1 MDKEVK
7 NRILLGKNGTKYV
20 VADKYVDGTYSVDAI
35 PGSEMVKFISENKLY
50 KDIAYITDRT
60 LKGYRLNSLSKLFG
74 SELDTSSKYAIYSLD
89 SSGLMRV
96 INLDTFEILECSKW
110 NFQFLSKEK
119 GFKKPYINIYLKS
132 DKSDKSDGS
141 VKSVGESLECYA
153 VTNLMIDKT
162 GSLDSNYYLGDVDYN
177 LGTNLTAF
185 KKVNYSNIRRNKNQL
200 SLGADI
206 AYSPYSLNGMEIF
219 DVIERLDSEND
230 DISTINAYKTRVEKD
245 NKPVENDN
253 EPVERDIK
261 SVDDN
266 ESLAGLT
273 VERDDK
279 PVENDNK
286 HIEDDNKPV
295 EDDNKPVEDD
305 TNSSIESESIESE
318 LNSSDDN
325 EEPEDKTEE
334 TEDKPEDTADK
345 PEETADKPEETADKT
360 EETED
365 KSVETIDK
373 TEEPEDKPEETAD
386 KTEETANEMDR
397 FYDSNGNCIDIEGL
411 MAYLDS
417 KQIEKQLEETN
428 KIDSKSSLADVLNKD
443 TDLYQI
449 YDINISKLDAY
460 KDMLGILSI
469 YDTITLDK
477 ELSHK
482 CLVIDDIVSGSTVKY
497 IESGIDKDGVV
508 QVNAENVPLNVIY
521 ICYVSNNGHKKYYL
535 MHENQDVSTVKIQ
548 CISDT
553 MKDYDYFNTN
563 EFRQKYNNNKLNIQ
577 YIKL

>member
-20 VADKYVDGTYSVDAI
+20 VADKYVDDTYSVDTI

-50 KDIAYITDRT
+50 KDIAYITDRK
-60 LKGYRLNSLSKLFG
+60 LKGYRIYSLSITFG

-89 SSGLMRV
+89 SNGLMRV
-96 INLDTFEILECSKW
+96 INLDTFEIIECSKW

-119 GFKKPYINIYLKS
+119 GYKKPYINIYLKS
-132 DKSDKSDGS
+132 ATGT
-141 VKSVGESLECYA
+141 LECYA
-153 VTNLMIDKT
+153 VTNLMVDKT
-162 GSLDSNYYLGDVDYN
+162 GSLNSEYYLGDVDYN
-177 LGTNLTAF
+177 LGTNLAAF
-185 KKVNYSNIRRNKNQL
+185 KRVNYSNIRRNKNHL

-206 AYSPYSLNGMEIF
+206 IYSPYNLSGMEIF
-219 DVIERLDSEND
+219 DVIDRLNSEND
-230 DISTINAYKTRVEKD
+230 DISTINAYKARAEKD

-253 EPVERDIK
+253 EPVETDTK
-261 SVDDN
+261 SVEDN

-273 VERDDK
+273 VET
-279 PVENDNK
+279 
-286 HIEDDNKPV
+286 DNKPV
-295 EDDNKPVEDD
+295 DDEDKPVEDD

-318 LNSSDDN
+318 LNRSDDN
-325 EEPEDKTEE
+325 EEP
-334 TEDKPEDTADK
+334 
-345 PEETADKPEETADKT
+345 
-360 EETED
+360 ED

-373 TEEPEDKPEETAD
+373 TEEPEDKPEEPEDRSVETIDESSETAD
-386 KTEETANEMDR
+386 KTEDTANEMDR

-443 TDLYQI
+443 TDLYQT
-449 YDINISKLDAY
+449 YNINISKLDAY

>member
-20 VADKYVDGTYSVDAI
+20 VADKYVDGTYSVNAI

-162 GSLDSNYYLGDVDYN
+162 GSLDSDYYLGDVDYN

-245 NKPVENDN
+245 NKPVENNN
-253 EPVERDIK
+253 EPVESIIETDTK
-261 SVDDN
+261 SVEDN
-266 ESLAGLT
+266 ENLVGLT
-273 VERDDK
+273 AET
-279 PVENDNK
+279 DNK
-286 HIEDDNKPV
+286 SVEDDNKPV

-325 EEPEDKTEE
+325 EEPEDRSV
-334 TEDKPEDTADK
+334 
-345 PEETADKPEETADKT
+345 ETADKPEES
-360 EETED
+360 ED
-365 KSVETIDK
+365 KPEESEDK

-428 KIDSKSSLADVLNKD
+428 KIDSKSSLADILNKD
-443 TDLYQI
+443 TDLYQT
-449 YDINISKLDAY
+449 YEINISKLDAY

-553 MKDYDYFNTN
+553 MKDYDYFNIN
-563 EFRQKYNNNKLNIQ
+563 EFRQRYINNKLNIQ

>member
-20 VADKYVDGTYSVDAI
+20 VADKYVDGTYSVNAI
-35 PGSEMVKFISENKLY
+35 PGSEMVKFISENKIY

-89 SSGLMRV
+89 SNGLMRV

-119 GFKKPYINIYLKS
+119 GFKKPYVNIYLKP
-132 DKSDKSDGS
+132 DKSDKSVGS
-141 VKSVGESLECYA
+141 VKSVGGALECYA
-153 VTNLMIDKT
+153 VTNLIIDKT

-177 LGTNLTAF
+177 LGTNLIAF
-185 KKVNYSNIRRNKNQL
+185 KKINYSNIRRNKSQL

-206 AYSPYSLNGMEIF
+206 AYSPYNLNGMEIF

-230 DISTINAYKTRVEKD
+230 DISTINAYKARVEKD

-253 EPVERDIK
+253 KPVETDTK
-261 SVDDN
+261 SVEDS
-266 ESLAGLT
+266 ESLVGLT
-273 VERDDK
+273 VECDDK
-279 PVENDNK
+279 PVKN
-286 HIEDDNKPV
+286 DNKPV
-295 EDDNKPVEDD
+295 END

-318 LNSSDDN
+318 LNRSDDN
-325 EEPEDKTEE
+325 EEPEDK
-334 TEDKPEDTADK
+334 PEDT
-345 PEETADKPEETADKT
+345 E
-360 EETED
+360 
-365 KSVETIDK
+365 DK
-373 TEEPEDKPEETAD
+373 TEEPEDKSEETAD
-386 KTEETANEMDR
+386 KTEDTVNEMDR

-428 KIDSKSSLADVLNKD
+428 KIDSKSSLADILNKD

-449 YDINISKLDAY
+449 YEINISKLDAY

>member
-50 KDIAYITDRT
+50 KDIAYITARK
-60 LKGYRLNSLSKLFG
+60 LKGYRIYSLSVTFG

-89 SSGLMRV
+89 SNGLMRV

-132 DKSDKSDGS
+132 TTGT
-141 VKSVGESLECYA
+141 LECYA
-153 VTNLMIDKT
+153 VTNLVLDKA
-162 GSLDSNYYLGDVDYN
+162 GNLDRDYYLGDVDYN
-177 LGTNLTAF
+177 LGTNLAAF
-185 KKVNYSNIRRNKNQL
+185 KKVNYGSMRRNKAQVA
-200 SLGADI
+200 LGADI
-206 AYSPYSLNGMEIF
+206 AYSPHNLNNTGIL
-219 DVIERLDSEND
+219 DAIDRLDSENEDKPD
-230 DISTINAYKTRVEKD
+230 DSIVETD
-245 NKPVENDN
+245 NKPVKNDN
-253 EPVERDIK
+253 EPVEDIIETNNK
-261 SVDDN
+261 PVEDEVKPVDG
-266 ESLAGLT
+266 E
-273 VERDDK
+273 DK
-279 PVENDNK
+279 PVEN
-286 HIEDDNKPV
+286 
-295 EDDNKPVEDD
+295 DNKPVEDD

-318 LNSSDDN
+318 LNRSDDN
-325 EEPEDKTEE
+325 EEPEDKSEE
-334 TEDKPEDTADK
+334 PE
-345 PEETADKPEETADKT
+345 
-360 EETED
+360 
-365 KSVETIDK
+365 DK
-373 TEEPEDKPEETAD
+373 TEEPEDKSVETVDESSEPED
-386 KTEETANEMDR
+386 KTEDTANEMDR

-428 KIDSKSSLADVLNKD
+428 KIDSKSSLADVLDKD
-443 TDLYQI
+443 TDLYQT

>member
-20 VADKYVDGTYSVDAI
+20 VADKYVDGTYSVDTI

-50 KDIAYITDRT
+50 KDIAYITARK
-60 LKGYRLNSLSKLFG
+60 LKGYRIYSLSVTFG

-89 SSGLMRV
+89 SNGLMKV
-96 INLDTFEILECSKW
+96 INLDTFEILECNKW
-110 NFQFLSKEK
+110 NFQFLSREK

-132 DKSDKSDGS
+132 TTGT
-141 VKSVGESLECYA
+141 LECYA
-153 VTNLMIDKT
+153 VTNLVLDKA
-162 GSLDSNYYLGDVDYN
+162 GNLDRDYYLGDVDYN
-177 LGTNLTAF
+177 LGTNLAAF
-185 KKVNYSNIRRNKNQL
+185 KKVNYGSMRRNKAQVA
-200 SLGADI
+200 LGADI
-206 AYSPYSLNGMEIF
+206 AYSPHNLNNTGIL
-219 DVIERLDSEND
+219 DAIDRLDSENEDKPD
-230 DISTINAYKTRVEKD
+230 DSIVETD

-253 EPVERDIK
+253 EPVESIIETDTK
-261 SVDDN
+261 SVEDN

-273 VERDDK
+273 
-279 PVENDNK
+279 
-286 HIEDDNKPV
+286 IETDNKPV
-295 EDDNKPVEDD
+295 NDEDKPVEDD
-305 TNSSIESESIESE
+305 TNSSIESENIESE

-325 EEPEDKTEE
+325 KE
-334 TEDKPEDTADK
+334 TEDR
-345 PEETADKPEETADKT
+345 
-360 EETED
+360 
-365 KSVETIDK
+365 SVETIDK
-373 TEEPEDKPEETAD
+373 TEEPEDKPVETAD
-386 KTEETANEMDR
+386 KPEDTADRSEDTANEMDR
-397 FYDSNGNCIDIEGL
+397 FYDNNGNCIDIEGL

-443 TDLYQI
+443 TDLYKT

>member
-1 MDKEVK
+1 MINKEVCIMDKEVK

-20 VADKYVDGTYSVDAI
+20 VADKYVDGTYSVNAI

-141 VKSVGESLECYA
+141 VGGALECYA

-162 GSLDSNYYLGDVDYN
+162 GSLDSDYYLGDVDYN

-253 EPVERDIK
+253 EPVESIIETDKK

-266 ESLAGLT
+266 ESLVGLT
-273 VERDDK
+273 AET
-279 PVENDNK
+279 
-286 HIEDDNKPV
+286 
-295 EDDNKPVEDD
+295 DNKPVEDD

-325 EEPEDKTEE
+325 EEPE
-334 TEDKPEDTADK
+334 
-345 PEETADKPEETADKT
+345 DKPEETADKT

>member
-1 MDKEVK
+1 MINKEVCIMDKEVK

-50 KDIAYITDRT
+50 KDIAYITDRS

-141 VKSVGESLECYA
+141 VGGALECYA

-245 NKPVENDN
+245 NKPVENNN
-253 EPVERDIK
+253 EPVESIIETDTK
-261 SVDDN
+261 SVEDN
-266 ESLAGLT
+266 ENLVGLT
-273 VERDDK
+273 AET
-279 PVENDNK
+279 
-286 HIEDDNKPV
+286 DNKPV

-325 EEPEDKTEE
+325 EEPEDRSV
-334 TEDKPEDTADK
+334 
-345 PEETADKPEETADKT
+345 ETADKPEES
-360 EETED
+360 ED
-365 KSVETIDK
+365 KPEESEDK

-428 KIDSKSSLADVLNKD
+428 KIDSKSSLADILNKD
-443 TDLYQI
+443 TDLYQT
-449 YDINISKLDAY
+449 YEINISKLDAY

-553 MKDYDYFNTN
+553 MKDYDYFNIN
-563 EFRQKYNNNKLNIQ
+563 EFRQRYINNKLNIQ

>member
-89 SSGLMRV
+89 SNGLMRV

-141 VKSVGESLECYA
+141 VGGALECYA

-162 GSLDSNYYLGDVDYN
+162 GSLDSDYYLGDVDYN

-253 EPVERDIK
+253 EPVESIIETDKK

-266 ESLAGLT
+266 ESLVGLT
-273 VERDDK
+273 AETDNK
-279 PVENDNK
+279 PV
-286 HIEDDNKPV
+286 EDDNKPV
-295 EDDNKPVEDD
+295 EDDNKPVEDDNKLVEDD

-345 PEETADKPEETADKT
+345 PEESEDKP
-360 EETED
+360 
-365 KSVETIDK
+365 
-373 TEEPEDKPEETAD
+373 EEPEDKSEDTAN
-386 KTEETANEMDR
+386 KTEDTANKTEDTANEMDR

-428 KIDSKSSLADVLNKD
+428 KIDSKSSLADILNKD
-443 TDLYQI
+443 TDLYQT
-449 YDINISKLDAY
+449 YEINISKLDAY

-553 MKDYDYFNTN
+553 MKDYDYFNIN
-563 EFRQKYNNNKLNIQ
+563 EFRQRYINNKLNIQ

>member
-1 MDKEVK
+1 MINKEVCIMDKEVK

-20 VADKYVDGTYSVDAI
+20 VADKYVDDTYSVDAI

-50 KDIAYITDRT
+50 KDIAYITDRS
-60 LKGYRLNSLSKLFG
+60 LKGYKLNSLSKLFG

-132 DKSDKSDGS
+132 DKSDGS
-141 VKSVGESLECYA
+141 VKSVGKSLECYA

-162 GSLDSNYYLGDVDYN
+162 GSLDSDYYLGDVDYN
-177 LGTNLTAF
+177 LGTNLTVF

-206 AYSPYSLNGMEIF
+206 AYSPYNLNGMEIF

-253 EPVERDIK
+253 EPVESIIETDTK
-261 SVDDN
+261 SVEDN

-273 VERDDK
+273 VECDDK
-279 PVENDNK
+279 PFESDNE
-286 HIEDDNKPV
+286 H
-295 EDDNKPVEDD
+295 VEDD

-325 EEPEDKTEE
+325 EEPEDRSV
-334 TEDKPEDTADK
+334 
-345 PEETADKPEETADKT
+345 ETADKPEES
-360 EETED
+360 ED
-365 KSVETIDK
+365 KPEESEDK
-373 TEEPEDKPEETAD
+373 PEEPEDKSEDTAN
-386 KTEETANEMDR
+386 KTEDTANEMDR

-443 TDLYQI
+443 TDLYQT

>member
-1 MDKEVK
+1 MIDKEVCIMDKEVK

-20 VADKYVDGTYSVDAI
+20 VADKYVDGTYSVNAI

-50 KDIAYITDRT
+50 KDIAYITARK
-60 LKGYRLNSLSKLFG
+60 LKGYRIYSLSVTFG

-89 SSGLMRV
+89 SNGLMKV
-96 INLDTFEILECSKW
+96 INLDTFEILECNKW
-110 NFQFLSKEK
+110 NFQFLSREK

-132 DKSDKSDGS
+132 TTGT
-141 VKSVGESLECYA
+141 LECYA
-153 VTNLMIDKT
+153 VTNLVLDKA
-162 GSLDSNYYLGDVDYN
+162 GNLDRDYYLGDVDYN
-177 LGTNLTAF
+177 LGTNLAAF
-185 KKVNYSNIRRNKNQL
+185 KKVNYGSMRRNKAQVA
-200 SLGADI
+200 LGADI
-206 AYSPYSLNGMEIF
+206 AYSPHNLNNTGIL
-219 DVIERLDSEND
+219 DAIDRLDSEND
-230 DISTINAYKTRVEKD
+230 DISTINAYKARAEKD

-253 EPVERDIK
+253 KLVESIIETDTK
-261 SVDDN
+261 SVEDS
-266 ESLAGLT
+266 ESLVGLT
-273 VERDDK
+273 VECDDKPVDDEDK
-279 PVENDNK
+279 PVEN
-286 HIEDDNKPV
+286 
-295 EDDNKPVEDD
+295 DNKPVEDD
-305 TNSSIESESIESE
+305 TNSSIESESIEFE
-318 LNSSDDN
+318 LNKPVDD
-325 EEPEDKTEE
+325 EESEDRS
-334 TEDKPEDTADK
+334 EDTA
-345 PEETADKPEETADKT
+345 
-360 EETED
+360 
-365 KSVETIDK
+365 DK
-373 TEEPEDKPEETAD
+373 TEEPEDKPEDTEDRSVETVD
-386 KTEETANEMDR
+386 KPEEPEDKPENAVNEMDR

-443 TDLYQI
+443 TDLYKT

>member
-89 SSGLMRV
+89 SDGLMRV

-132 DKSDKSDGS
+132 DKS
-141 VKSVGESLECYA
+141 VGRALECYA
-153 VTNLMIDKT
+153 VTNLVLDKA
-162 GSLDSNYYLGDVDYN
+162 GNLDRDYYLGDVDYN
-177 LGTNLTAF
+177 LGTNLAAF
-185 KKVNYSNIRRNKNQL
+185 KKVNYGSMRRNKAQVA
-200 SLGADI
+200 LGADI
-206 AYSPYSLNGMEIF
+206 AYSPHNLNNTGIL
-219 DVIERLDSEND
+219 DAIDRLDSEND
-230 DISTINAYKTRVEKD
+230 DKPDDSIVETD
-245 NKPVENDN
+245 NKPVKNDN
-253 EPVERDIK
+253 EPVEDIIETNNK
-261 SVDDN
+261 PVENS
-266 ESLAGLT
+266 ESLTALT
-273 VERDDK
+273 VEDEVKPVEDEVKLVESGTDNDVRDEVSESELNNSDDTESKTDNKPGETVVEPDKPEDK
-279 PVENDNK
+279 PVETVDESENAV
-286 HIEDDNKPV
+286 NKPDKS
-295 EDDNKPVEDD
+295 EDK
-305 TNSSIESESIESE
+305 T
-318 LNSSDDN
+318 
-325 EEPEDKTEE
+325 EEPEDK
-334 TEDKPEDTADK
+334 P
-345 PEETADKPEETADKT
+345 
-360 EETED
+360 
-365 KSVETIDK
+365 
-373 TEEPEDKPEETAD
+373 EEPEDKPEETAD
-386 KTEETANEMDR
+386 KPEDTANEMDR

-428 KIDSKSSLADVLNKD
+428 KIDSKSSLADILNKD
-443 TDLYQI
+443 TDLYQT
-449 YDINISKLDAY
+449 YEINISKLDAY

>member
-1 MDKEVK
+1 MIDKEVCIMDKEVK

-20 VADKYVDGTYSVDAI
+20 VADKYVDGTYSVNAI

-50 KDIAYITDRT
+50 KDIAYITDRA

-89 SSGLMRV
+89 SNGLMRV

-141 VKSVGESLECYA
+141 VKSVGEALECYA

-162 GSLDSNYYLGDVDYN
+162 GGLDREYYLGDVDYN

-185 KKVNYSNIRRNKNQL
+185 KKINYSNIKRNKNQL

-206 AYSPYSLNGMEIF
+206 AYSPYNLNGMEIF

-230 DISTINAYKTRVEKD
+230 DISTINAYKARAEKD
-245 NKPVENDN
+245 NKLVENDN
-253 EPVERDIK
+253 EPVESIIETDTK
-261 SVDDN
+261 SVEDN
-266 ESLAGLT
+266 ESLIGLT
-273 VERDDK
+273 AET
-279 PVENDNK
+279 
-286 HIEDDNKPV
+286 DNKPV
-295 EDDNKPVEDD
+295 ENDNKPVEDD

-318 LNSSDDN
+318 LNRSDDN
-325 EEPEDKTEE
+325 EEPEDKSEE
-334 TEDKPEDTADK
+334 TEDKPG
-345 PEETADKPEETADKT
+345 ETADKSDK
-360 EETED
+360 
-365 KSVETIDK
+365 
-373 TEEPEDKPEETAD
+373 PEDKPEETIDESSETAD
-386 KTEETANEMDR
+386 KPEDTANEMDR
-397 FYDSNGNCIDIEGL
+397 FYDINGNCIDIEGL

-443 TDLYQI
+443 TDLYQT

-553 MKDYDYFNTN
+553 MKDYDYFNIN
-563 EFRQKYNNNKLNIQ
+563 EFRQRYNNNKLNIQ

>member
-1 MDKEVK
+1 MINKEVCIMDKEVK

-50 KDIAYITDRT
+50 KDIAYITDRS

-89 SSGLMRV
+89 SNGLMRV

-141 VKSVGESLECYA
+141 VGGALECYA

-162 GSLDSNYYLGDVDYN
+162 GSLDSDYYLGDVDYN

-295 EDDNKPVEDD
+295 EDD

-345 PEETADKPEETADKT
+345 PEESEDKP
-360 EETED
+360 
-365 KSVETIDK
+365 
-373 TEEPEDKPEETAD
+373 EEPEDKSEDTAN
-386 KTEETANEMDR
+386 KTEDTANEMDR

-428 KIDSKSSLADVLNKD
+428 KIDSKSSLADILNKD
-443 TDLYQI
+443 TDLYQT

-553 MKDYDYFNTN
+553 MKDYDYFNIN
-563 EFRQKYNNNKLNIQ
+563 EFRQRYINNKLNIQ

>member
-1 MDKEVK
+1 MINKEVCIMDKEVK

-141 VKSVGESLECYA
+141 VGGALECYA

-253 EPVERDIK
+253 EPVESIIETDKK

-266 ESLAGLT
+266 ESLVGLT
-273 VERDDK
+273 AETDNK
-279 PVENDNK
+279 PV
-286 HIEDDNKPV
+286 EDDNKPV
-295 EDDNKPVEDD
+295 EDDNKPVEDDNKLVEDD

-345 PEETADKPEETADKT
+345 PEESEDKP
-360 EETED
+360 
-365 KSVETIDK
+365 
-373 TEEPEDKPEETAD
+373 EEPEDKSEDTAN
-386 KTEETANEMDR
+386 KTEDTANEMDR

-428 KIDSKSSLADVLNKD
+428 KIDSKSSLADILNKD
-443 TDLYQI
+443 TDLYQT
-449 YDINISKLDAY
+449 YEINISKLDAY

-553 MKDYDYFNTN
+553 MKDYDYFNIN
-563 EFRQKYNNNKLNIQ
+563 EFRQRYINNKLNIQ

>member
-50 KDIAYITDRT
+50 KDIAYITDRS
-60 LKGYRLNSLSKLFG
+60 LKGYKLNSLSKLFG

-132 DKSDKSDGS
+132 DKPDKSDGS
-141 VKSVGESLECYA
+141 VGGALECYA

-162 GSLDSNYYLGDVDYN
+162 GSLDSDYYLGDVDYN

-253 EPVERDIK
+253 EPVESIIETDKK

-266 ESLAGLT
+266 ESLVGLT
-273 VERDDK
+273 AET
-279 PVENDNK
+279 
-286 HIEDDNKPV
+286 
-295 EDDNKPVEDD
+295 DNKPVEDD

-325 EEPEDKTEE
+325 EEPE
-334 TEDKPEDTADK
+334 
-345 PEETADKPEETADKT
+345 DKPEETADKT

-553 MKDYDYFNTN
+553 MKDYDYFNIN
-563 EFRQKYNNNKLNIQ
+563 EFRQRYINNKLNIQ

>member
-1 MDKEVK
+1 MIDKEVCIMDKEVK

-60 LKGYRLNSLSKLFG
+60 LKGYKLNSLSKLFG

-89 SSGLMRV
+89 SNGLMRV
-96 INLDTFEILECSKW
+96 INLDTFKILECSKW

-119 GFKKPYINIYLKS
+119 GSKKPYINIYLKS
-132 DKSDKSDGS
+132 TTGT
-141 VKSVGESLECYA
+141 LECYA
-153 VTNLMIDKT
+153 VTNLMIDKN
-162 GSLDSNYYLGDVDYN
+162 GSLNSEYYLGDVDYN
-177 LGTNLTAF
+177 LGVNLTAF
-185 KKVNYSNIRRNKNQL
+185 KRVNYSNIKRNKNHL

-206 AYSPYSLNGMEIF
+206 TYSPYNLNGMEIF
-219 DVIERLDSEND
+219 DVIDRLDSEND

-245 NKPVENDN
+245 NKSVENDN
-253 EPVERDIK
+253 EPVESIIETDVK
-261 SVDDN
+261 SVEDN
-266 ESLAGLT
+266 ESLVGLT
-273 VERDDK
+273 AET
-279 PVENDNK
+279 
-286 HIEDDNKPV
+286 DNKPV

-318 LNSSDDN
+318 LNSPDDN
-325 EEPEDKTEE
+325 EEPEDRSIETIDKLEE
-334 TEDKPEDTADK
+334 PEDRSIETIDESSETADKLEEPADKPED
-345 PEETADKPEETADKT
+345 
-360 EETED
+360 
-365 KSVETIDK
+365 
-373 TEEPEDKPEETAD
+373 
-386 KTEETANEMDR
+386 TANEMDR

-443 TDLYQI
+443 TDLYQT

>member
-60 LKGYRLNSLSKLFG
+60 LKGYKLNSLSKLFG

-89 SSGLMRV
+89 SNGLMRV

-132 DKSDKSDGS
+132 DKSDESAKLVGLVGS
-141 VKSVGESLECYA
+141 VGGALECYA

-162 GSLDSNYYLGDVDYN
+162 GSLDREYYLGDVDYN

-200 SLGADI
+200 SLGTDI
-206 AYSPYSLNGMEIF
+206 AYSPYNLNGMEIF
-219 DVIERLDSEND
+219 DVIEGLDGEND
-230 DISTINAYKTRVEKD
+230 DISTINAYKTRAEK
-245 NKPVENDN
+245 
-253 EPVERDIK
+253 
-261 SVDDN
+261 
-266 ESLAGLT
+266 
-273 VERDDK
+273 
-279 PVENDNK
+279 
-286 HIEDDNKPV
+286 DNKPV
-295 EDDNKPVEDD
+295 EDDNKPVESIIETDTKSVEDNESLAGLTVDCDDKPVENDNKPVEDD
-305 TNSSIESESIESE
+305 TSSIESESIESE
-318 LNSSDDN
+318 LNGSDDN
-325 EEPEDKTEE
+325 EESEDKSVE
-334 TEDKPEDTADK
+334 TIDKPEDTADK
-345 PEETADKPEETADKT
+345 PEETADKPEET
-360 EETED
+360 ED
-365 KSVETIDK
+365 KS
-373 TEEPEDKPEETAD
+373 EEPADKPED
-386 KTEETANEMDR
+386 TANEMDR

-443 TDLYQI
+443 TDLYQT

-535 MHENQDVSTVKIQ
+535 MHESQDVSTVKIQ

-553 MKDYDYFNTN
+553 MKDYDYFNIN

>member
-1 MDKEVK
+1 MIDKEVCIMDKEVK

-50 KDIAYITDRT
+50 KDIAYITDRA
-60 LKGYRLNSLSKLFG
+60 LKGCRLNSLSKLFG
-74 SELDTSSKYAIYSLD
+74 SELDTSSKYAIYSLNSD
-89 SSGLMRV
+89 GLMRV

-132 DKSDKSDGS
+132 DKSDKSDKS
-141 VKSVGESLECYA
+141 VKSVGEALECYA

-162 GSLDSNYYLGDVDYN
+162 GSLDREYYLGDVDYN

-206 AYSPYSLNGMEIF
+206 AYSPYNLNGMEIF

-253 EPVERDIK
+253 EPVESITETDTK
-261 SVDDN
+261 SVEDDG
-266 ESLAGLT
+266 SLVGLT
-273 VERDDK
+273 AET
-279 PVENDNK
+279 
-286 HIEDDNKPV
+286 DNKPV
-295 EDDNKPVEDD
+295 DDEDKPVEDD

-318 LNSSDDN
+318 LNRSDDN
-325 EEPEDKTEE
+325 EESEDR
-334 TEDKPEDTADK
+334 
-345 PEETADKPEETADKT
+345 
-360 EETED
+360 
-365 KSVETIDK
+365 SVETIDK
-373 TEEPEDKPEETAD
+373 TEDPENRSVETIDKSSETAD
-386 KTEETANEMDR
+386 KTEDTANEMDR

-428 KIDSKSSLADVLNKD
+428 KIDSKSSLADILNKD
-443 TDLYQI
+443 TDLYQT

>member
-20 VADKYVDGTYSVDAI
+20 VADKYVDGTYSVNAI

-50 KDIAYITDRT
+50 KDIAYITDRS
-60 LKGYRLNSLSKLFG
+60 LKGYKLNSLSKLFG
-74 SELDTSSKYAIYSLD
+74 SELDTSSKYEIYSLD

-141 VKSVGESLECYA
+141 VGGALECYA

-162 GSLDSNYYLGDVDYN
+162 GSLDSDYYLGDVDYN

-253 EPVERDIK
+253 EPVESIIETDKK

-266 ESLAGLT
+266 ESLVGLT
-273 VERDDK
+273 AET
-279 PVENDNK
+279 
-286 HIEDDNKPV
+286 
-295 EDDNKPVEDD
+295 DNKPVEDD

-325 EEPEDKTEE
+325 EEPE
-334 TEDKPEDTADK
+334 
-345 PEETADKPEETADKT
+345 DKPEETADKT

>member
-20 VADKYVDGTYSVDAI
+20 VANKYADDTYSLDAI
-35 PGSEMVKFISENKLY
+35 PNSEIVKFISNNELYMNKT
-50 KDIAYITDRT
+50 YIIDRN
-60 LKGYRLNSLSKLFG
+60 LKGYKLNSLDVTFG
-74 SELDTSSKYAIYSLD
+74 NELDTDSKYAIYSLD
-89 SSGLMRV
+89 SNGLMRV
-96 INLDTFEILECSKW
+96 INLDTFGILECIKW

-132 DKSDKSDGS
+132 ASGA
-141 VKSVGESLECYA
+141 LECYA
-153 VTNLMIDKT
+153 VTNLIIDET
-162 GSLDSNYYLGDVDYN
+162 GSLDSRYYLGVADYN
-177 LGTNLTAF
+177 FGVNLKTF
-185 KKVNYSNIRRNKNQL
+185 RRINCSNIKRGRAPLALRSKL
-200 SLGADI
+200 
-206 AYSPYSLNGMEIF
+206 AYSPHSMSCEETLDIIDKLDYVDSHSEMKS
-219 DVIERLDSEND
+219 DIEKENTSN
-230 DISTINAYKTRVEKD
+230 ITLEKD
-245 NKPVENDN
+245 NSVKVNNDN
-253 EPVERDIK
+253 TAETRDSIETDKK
-261 SVDDN
+261 SGDV
-266 ESLAGLT
+266 A
-273 VERDDK
+273 DDK
-279 PVENDNK
+279 LPDEIVTEHD
-286 HIEDDNKPV
+286 EVDETSDKP
-295 EDDNKPVEDD
+295 D
-305 TNSSIESESIESE
+305 ESESELSRSSDIKTETEAETVSELVETMDKPDESE
-318 LNSSDDN
+318 S
-325 EEPEDKTEE
+325 KI
-334 TEDKPEDTADK
+334 
-345 PEETADKPEETADKT
+345 
-360 EETED
+360 D
-365 KSVETIDK
+365 KSV
-373 TEEPEDKPEETAD
+373 
-386 KTEETANEMDR
+386 NEMDR

-417 KQIEKQLEETN
+417 QQIEKQLEETN
-428 KIDSKSSLADVLNKD
+428 KIDSKSNLADIMNKD
-443 TDLYQI
+443 TDLYQTYKI
-449 YDINISKLDAY
+449 DINKLDAY

-535 MHENQDVSTVKIQ
+535 MHENQDVDTVKIQ

>member
-1 MDKEVK
+1 MNKEVK

-20 VADKYVDGTYSVDAI
+20 VADKYVDGTYSVNAI

-50 KDIAYITDRT
+50 KDIAYITDRK
-60 LKGYRLNSLSKLFG
+60 LKGYRIYSLSITFG

-89 SSGLMRV
+89 SNGLMRV

-132 DKSDKSDGS
+132 TTGT
-141 VKSVGESLECYA
+141 LECYA
-153 VTNLMIDKT
+153 VTNLVLDKA
-162 GSLDSNYYLGDVDYN
+162 GNLDRDYYLGDVDYN
-177 LGTNLTAF
+177 LGTNLAAF
-185 KKVNYSNIRRNKNQL
+185 KKVNYGSMRRNKAQVA
-200 SLGADI
+200 LGADI
-206 AYSPYSLNGMEIF
+206 VYSPHNLNNTGIL
-219 DVIERLDSEND
+219 DAIDRLDSENEDKPD
-230 DISTINAYKTRVEKD
+230 DSIVETD
-245 NKPVENDN
+245 NKPVKNDN
-253 EPVERDIK
+253 EPVETDTK

-273 VERDDK
+273 AET
-279 PVENDNK
+279 
-286 HIEDDNKPV
+286 DNKPV
-295 EDDNKPVEDD
+295 EDEDKPAELDNKPVEND
-305 TNSSIESESIESE
+305 TNNDIRDESIEYE

-325 EEPEDKTEE
+325 EEPEDRSVE
-334 TEDKPEDTADK
+334 TT
-345 PEETADKPEETADKT
+345 DKT
-360 EETED
+360 E
-365 KSVETIDK
+365 K
-373 TEEPEDKPEETAD
+373 PEDKPEETAD
-386 KTEETANEMDR
+386 KTEEPEDKPEDTEDRSVETIDESSETADKPEDTANEMDR

-428 KIDSKSSLADVLNKD
+428 KIDSKSSLADILNKD
-443 TDLYQI
+443 TDLYQT

>member
-1 MDKEVK
+1 MINKEVCIMDKEVK

-20 VADKYVDGTYSVDAI
+20 VADKYVDGTYSVNAI

-50 KDIAYITDRT
+50 KDIAYITDRS
-60 LKGYRLNSLSKLFG
+60 LKGYKLNSLSKLFG

-141 VKSVGESLECYA
+141 VGGALECYA

-162 GSLDSNYYLGDVDYN
+162 GSLDSDYYLGDVDYN

-253 EPVERDIK
+253 EPVESIIETDKK

-266 ESLAGLT
+266 ESLVGLT
-273 VERDDK
+273 AET
-279 PVENDNK
+279 
-286 HIEDDNKPV
+286 
-295 EDDNKPVEDD
+295 DNKPVEDD

-325 EEPEDKTEE
+325 EEPE
-334 TEDKPEDTADK
+334 
-345 PEETADKPEETADKT
+345 DKPEETADKT

>member
-50 KDIAYITDRT
+50 KDIAYITDRA

-89 SSGLMRV
+89 SNGLMRV

-110 NFQFLSKEK
+110 NFQFLSREK

-132 DKSDKSDGS
+132 TTGT
-141 VKSVGESLECYA
+141 LECYA
-153 VTNLMIDKT
+153 VTNLVLDKA
-162 GSLDSNYYLGDVDYN
+162 GNLDRDYYLGDVDYN
-177 LGTNLTAF
+177 LGTNLAAF
-185 KKVNYSNIRRNKNQL
+185 KKVNYGSMRRNKAQVA
-200 SLGADI
+200 LGADI
-206 AYSPYSLNGMEIF
+206 AYSPHNLNNTGIL
-219 DVIERLDSEND
+219 DAIDRLDSENEDKPD
-230 DISTINAYKTRVEKD
+230 DSIVETD
-245 NKPVENDN
+245 NKPVKNDN
-253 EPVERDIK
+253 EPVEDI
-261 SVDDN
+261 
-266 ESLAGLT
+266 
-273 VERDDK
+273 
-279 PVENDNK
+279 
-286 HIEDDNKPV
+286 IETNNKPV
-295 EDDNKPVEDD
+295 EDSESLTALTVEDEVKPVDDEVKLVENEAKPVEDNID
-305 TNSSIESESIESE
+305 SDARDEISEYE
-318 LNSSDDN
+318 LNSSDDIESETEDKPVETVDESEN
-325 EEPEDKTEE
+325 AVNKPDKSEDKTEEPEDNSEEPEDKTE
-334 TEDKPEDTADK
+334 D
-345 PEETADKPEETADKT
+345 
-360 EETED
+360 
-365 KSVETIDK
+365 
-373 TEEPEDKPEETAD
+373 
-386 KTEETANEMDR
+386 TANEMDR

-428 KIDSKSSLADVLNKD
+428 KIDSKSNLADILNKD
-443 TDLYQI
+443 TDLYQT
-449 YDINISKLDAY
+449 YEINISKLDAY

>member
-132 DKSDKSDGS
+132 DKSDKSIKSDGS
-141 VKSVGESLECYA
+141 VGGTLECYA

-177 LGTNLTAF
+177 LGTNLAAF

-206 AYSPYSLNGMEIF
+206 AYSPYNLNGMEIF

-253 EPVERDIK
+253 EPVESIIETDTK
-261 SVDDN
+261 SVEDN

-273 VERDDK
+273 AETDNK
-279 PVENDNK
+279 PV
-286 HIEDDNKPV
+286 EDDNKPV

-325 EEPEDKTEE
+325 EE

-345 PEETADKPEETADKT
+345 PEETADKPEET
-360 EETED
+360 ED

-373 TEEPEDKPEETAD
+373 TEETEDKPEETAD

-443 TDLYQI
+443 TDLYQT

>member
-50 KDIAYITDRT
+50 KDIAYITDRA
-60 LKGYRLNSLSKLFG
+60 LKGCRLNSLSKLFG

-89 SSGLMRV
+89 SNGLMRV

-132 DKSDKSDGS
+132 DKSDKSD
-141 VKSVGESLECYA
+141 KSVGSVGGALECYA

-206 AYSPYSLNGMEIF
+206 AYSPYNLNGMEIF

-245 NKPVENDN
+245 NKFVENDN
-253 EPVERDIK
+253 EPVESIIETDTK
-261 SVDDN
+261 SVEDN

-273 VERDDK
+273 IKCDDK
-279 PVENDNK
+279 PVKNDN
-286 HIEDDNKPV
+286 E
-295 EDDNKPVEDD
+295 PVEDD

-318 LNSSDDN
+318 LNSHDDN
-325 EEPEDKTEE
+325 EEPEDRSIETIDKLEE
-334 TEDKPEDTADK
+334 PEDMSIETIDESSETADKLEEPADKPED
-345 PEETADKPEETADKT
+345 
-360 EETED
+360 
-365 KSVETIDK
+365 
-373 TEEPEDKPEETAD
+373 
-386 KTEETANEMDR
+386 TANEMDR

-443 TDLYQI
+443 TDLYQT

-460 KDMLGILSI
+460 KDMLEILNI

-563 EFRQKYNNNKLNIQ
+563 AFRQKYNNNKLNIQ

>member
-50 KDIAYITDRT
+50 KDIAYITDRS
-60 LKGYRLNSLSKLFG
+60 LKGYKLNSLSKLFG
-74 SELDTSSKYAIYSLD
+74 SELDTSSKYEIYSLD

-141 VKSVGESLECYA
+141 VGGALECYA

-162 GSLDSNYYLGDVDYN
+162 GSLDSDYYLGDVDYN

-253 EPVERDIK
+253 EPVESIIETDKK

-266 ESLAGLT
+266 ESLVGLT
-273 VERDDK
+273 AET
-279 PVENDNK
+279 
-286 HIEDDNKPV
+286 
-295 EDDNKPVEDD
+295 DNKPVEDD

-325 EEPEDKTEE
+325 EEPE
-334 TEDKPEDTADK
+334 
-345 PEETADKPEETADKT
+345 DKPEETADKT

-428 KIDSKSSLADVLNKD
+428 KIDSKSSLADILNKD

>member
-50 KDIAYITDRT
+50 KDIAYITDRK
-60 LKGYRLNSLSKLFG
+60 LKGYRIYSLSVTFG
-74 SELDTSSKYAIYSLD
+74 SELDTSSKYAIYGLD
-89 SSGLMRV
+89 SNGLMKV
-96 INLDTFEILECSKW
+96 INLDTFEILECNKW
-110 NFQFLSKEK
+110 NFQFLSREK

-132 DKSDKSDGS
+132 TTGT
-141 VKSVGESLECYA
+141 LECYA
-153 VTNLMIDKT
+153 VTNLVLDKA
-162 GSLDSNYYLGDVDYN
+162 GNLDRDYYLGDVDYN
-177 LGTNLTAF
+177 LGTNLAAF
-185 KKVNYSNIRRNKNQL
+185 KKVNYGSMRRNKAQVA
-200 SLGADI
+200 LGADI
-206 AYSPYSLNGMEIF
+206 AYSPHNLNNTGIL
-219 DVIERLDSEND
+219 DAIDRLDSENKDKPD
-230 DISTINAYKTRVEKD
+230 DSIVETD
-245 NKPVENDN
+245 NKPVKNDN
-253 EPVERDIK
+253 EPVEDIIET
-261 SVDDN
+261 N
-266 ESLAGLT
+266 N
-273 VERDDK
+273 K
-279 PVENDNK
+279 PVENSESLAALTV
-286 HIEDDNKPV
+286 EDEVKPV
-295 EDDNKPVEDD
+295 EDEVKLVESGTDNDVRDEI
-305 TNSSIESESIESE
+305 SESE
-318 LNSSDDN
+318 LNNSDDTESKTDN
-325 EEPEDKTEE
+325 KPGETVVEP
-334 TEDKPEDTADK
+334 DKPEDKAVEAVDESENAVNKPDKSEDKAVEAGNKYDKPADK
-345 PEETADKPEETADKT
+345 
-360 EETED
+360 
-365 KSVETIDK
+365 SS
-373 TEEPEDKPEETAD
+373 
-386 KTEETANEMDR
+386 ETANEMDR

-428 KIDSKSSLADVLNKD
+428 KIDSKSSLADILNKD
-443 TDLYQI
+443 TDLYQT
-449 YDINISKLDAY
+449 YEINISKLDAY

>member
-1 MDKEVK
+1 MINKEVCIMDKEVK

-89 SSGLMRV
+89 SNGLMRV

-141 VKSVGESLECYA
+141 VGGALECYA

-162 GSLDSNYYLGDVDYN
+162 GSLDSDYYLGDVDYN

-253 EPVERDIK
+253 EPVESIIETDKK

-266 ESLAGLT
+266 ESLVGLT
-273 VERDDK
+273 AET
-279 PVENDNK
+279 
-286 HIEDDNKPV
+286 DNKPV

-345 PEETADKPEETADKT
+345 PEESEDKP
-360 EETED
+360 
-365 KSVETIDK
+365 
-373 TEEPEDKPEETAD
+373 EEPEDKSEDTAN
-386 KTEETANEMDR
+386 KTEDTANEMDR

-443 TDLYQI
+443 TDLYQT
-449 YDINISKLDAY
+449 YEINISKLDAY

-553 MKDYDYFNTN
+553 MKDYDYFNIN
-563 EFRQKYNNNKLNIQ
+563 EFRQRYINNKLNIQ

>member
-20 VADKYVDGTYSVDAI
+20 VADKYVDGTYSVNAI

-50 KDIAYITDRT
+50 KDIAYITDRA

-89 SSGLMRV
+89 SNGLMRV

-141 VKSVGESLECYA
+141 VKSVGEALECYA

-162 GSLDSNYYLGDVDYN
+162 GGLDREYYLGDVDYN

-185 KKVNYSNIRRNKNQL
+185 KKINYSNIKRNKNQL

-206 AYSPYSLNGMEIF
+206 AYSPYNLNGMEIF

-230 DISTINAYKTRVEKD
+230 DISTINAYKARAEKD
-245 NKPVENDN
+245 NKLVENDN
-253 EPVERDIK
+253 EPVESIIETDTK
-261 SVDDN
+261 SVEDN
-266 ESLAGLT
+266 ESLVGLT
-273 VERDDK
+273 AET
-279 PVENDNK
+279 
-286 HIEDDNKPV
+286 DNKPV
-295 EDDNKPVEDD
+295 ENDNKPVEDD

-318 LNSSDDN
+318 LNRSDDN
-325 EEPEDKTEE
+325 EEPEDKSEE
-334 TEDKPEDTADK
+334 TEDKPG
-345 PEETADKPEETADKT
+345 ETADKSDK
-360 EETED
+360 
-365 KSVETIDK
+365 
-373 TEEPEDKPEETAD
+373 PEDKPEETIDESSETAD
-386 KTEETANEMDR
+386 KPENAVNEMDR

-428 KIDSKSSLADVLNKD
+428 KIDSKSSLADILNKD
-443 TDLYQI
+443 TDLYQT
-449 YDINISKLDAY
+449 YEINISKLDAY

-548 CISDT
+548 CVSNT

>member
-20 VADKYVDGTYSVDAI
+20 VADKYVDGTYSVNAI

-50 KDIAYITDRT
+50 KDIAYITARK
-60 LKGYRLNSLSKLFG
+60 LKGYRIYSLSVTFG

-89 SSGLMRV
+89 SNGLMKV
-96 INLDTFEILECSKW
+96 INLDTFEILECNKW
-110 NFQFLSKEK
+110 NFQFLSREK

-132 DKSDKSDGS
+132 TTGT
-141 VKSVGESLECYA
+141 LECYA
-153 VTNLMIDKT
+153 VTNLVLDKA
-162 GSLDSNYYLGDVDYN
+162 GNLDRDYYLGDVDYN
-177 LGTNLTAF
+177 LGTNLAAF
-185 KKVNYSNIRRNKNQL
+185 KKVNYGSMRRNKAQVA
-200 SLGADI
+200 LGADI
-206 AYSPYSLNGMEIF
+206 AYSPHNLNNTGIL
-219 DVIERLDSEND
+219 DAIDRLDSEND
-230 DISTINAYKTRVEKD
+230 DISTINAYKARAEKD

-253 EPVERDIK
+253 KLVESIIETDTK
-261 SVDDN
+261 SVEDS
-266 ESLAGLT
+266 ESLVGLT
-273 VERDDK
+273 VECDDKPVDDEDK
-279 PVENDNK
+279 PVEN
-286 HIEDDNKPV
+286 
-295 EDDNKPVEDD
+295 DNKPVEDD
-305 TNSSIESESIESE
+305 TNSSIESESIEFE
-318 LNSSDDN
+318 LNKPVDD
-325 EEPEDKTEE
+325 EESEDRS
-334 TEDKPEDTADK
+334 EDTA
-345 PEETADKPEETADKT
+345 
-360 EETED
+360 
-365 KSVETIDK
+365 DK
-373 TEEPEDKPEETAD
+373 TEEPEDKPEDTEDRSVETVD
-386 KTEETANEMDR
+386 KPEEPEDKPENAVNEMDR

-443 TDLYQI
+443 TDLYKT

>member
-1 MDKEVK
+1 MNKEVK

-50 KDIAYITDRT
+50 KDIAYITARK
-60 LKGYRLNSLSKLFG
+60 LKGYRIYSLSVTFG

-89 SSGLMRV
+89 SNGLMKV

-132 DKSDKSDGS
+132 TTGT
-141 VKSVGESLECYA
+141 LECYA
-153 VTNLMIDKT
+153 VTNLVLDKA
-162 GSLDSNYYLGDVDYN
+162 GNLDRDYYLGDVDYN
-177 LGTNLTAF
+177 LGTNLAAF
-185 KKVNYSNIRRNKNQL
+185 KKVNYGSMRRNKAQVA
-200 SLGADI
+200 LGADI
-206 AYSPYSLNGMEIF
+206 AYSPHNLNNTGIL
-219 DVIERLDSEND
+219 DAIDRLDSENEDKPD
-230 DISTINAYKTRVEKD
+230 DSIVETD
-245 NKPVENDN
+245 NKPVKNDN
-253 EPVERDIK
+253 EPVEDI
-261 SVDDN
+261 
-266 ESLAGLT
+266 
-273 VERDDK
+273 
-279 PVENDNK
+279 
-286 HIEDDNKPV
+286 IETNNKPV
-295 EDDNKPVEDD
+295 EDSESLTALTVEDEVKPVDD
-305 TNSSIESESIESE
+305 EVKLVESGTDNDVRDEISESE
-318 LNSSDDN
+318 LNNSDDTESKTDN
-325 EEPEDKTEE
+325 KPGETVVEPDK
-334 TEDKPEDTADK
+334 
-345 PEETADKPEETADKT
+345 
-360 EETED
+360 
-365 KSVETIDK
+365 
-373 TEEPEDKPEETAD
+373 PEDKPEETIDESSETAD
-386 KTEETANEMDR
+386 KPEDTANEMDR

-443 TDLYQI
+443 TDLYQT

>member
-50 KDIAYITDRT
+50 KDIAYITDRS

-141 VKSVGESLECYA
+141 VGGALECYA

-245 NKPVENDN
+245 NKPVENNN
-253 EPVERDIK
+253 EPVESIIETDTK
-261 SVDDN
+261 SVEDN
-266 ESLAGLT
+266 ENLVGLT
-273 VERDDK
+273 AETDNK
-279 PVENDNK
+279 PV
-286 HIEDDNKPV
+286 EDDNKPV

-325 EEPEDKTEE
+325 EEPEDRSV
-334 TEDKPEDTADK
+334 
-345 PEETADKPEETADKT
+345 ETADKPEES
-360 EETED
+360 ED
-365 KSVETIDK
+365 KPEESEDK

-428 KIDSKSSLADVLNKD
+428 KIDSKSSLADILNKD
-443 TDLYQI
+443 TDLYQT
-449 YDINISKLDAY
+449 YEINISKLDAY

-553 MKDYDYFNTN
+553 MKDYDYFNIN
-563 EFRQKYNNNKLNIQ
+563 EFRQRYINNKLNIQ

>member
-20 VADKYVDGTYSVDAI
+20 VADKYVDGTYSVKAI
-35 PGSEMVKFISENKLY
+35 PGSEMVKFISENELY
-50 KDIAYITDRT
+50 KDIAYVTDRA
-60 LKGYRLNSLSKLFG
+60 LKGYKLNSLSKLFG

-89 SSGLMRV
+89 SNGLMKV

-110 NFQFLSKEK
+110 NFQFLSREK
-119 GFKKPYINIYLKS
+119 GAKKPYINIYLKS
-132 DKSDKSDGS
+132 ATGVLD
-141 VKSVGESLECYA
+141 CYA
-153 VTNLMIDKT
+153 VTNLMIDKA

-177 LGTNLTAF
+177 LGTNLATF
-185 KKVNYSNIRRNKNQL
+185 KRVNYSVIKRSKSQI
-200 SLGADI
+200 SLGSDI
-206 AYSPYSLNGMEIF
+206 VYSPYNLNGIEII
-219 DVIERLDSEND
+219 DVVDRLDDEND
-230 DISTINAYKTRVEKD
+230 AISIINDYKTRAEGG
-245 NKPVENDN
+245 
-253 EPVERDIK
+253 IK
-261 SVDDN
+261 SIDDT
-266 ESLAGLT
+266 EI
-273 VERDDK
+273 V
-279 PVENDNK
+279 
-286 HIEDDNKPV
+286 DDNKPV
-295 EDDNKPVEDD
+295 EDSEGLEGLTVETDNKSVEADDKPVDDDRDSNTEGEINESELSRSDAIESKSEDKPVETDNKPAEPG
-305 TNSSIESESIESE
+305 NKSEY
-318 LNSSDDN
+318 
-325 EEPEDKTEE
+325 
-334 TEDKPEDTADK
+334 TEDNSADT
-345 PEETADKPEETADKT
+345 
-360 EETED
+360 
-365 KSVETIDK
+365 V
-373 TEEPEDKPEETAD
+373 
-386 KTEETANEMDR
+386 NEMDR

-417 KQIEKQLEETN
+417 QQIEKQLEETN
-428 KIDSKSSLADVLNKD
+428 KIDNKSSLADILNKD
-443 TDLYQI
+443 TDLYQT
-449 YDINISKLDAY
+449 YSINISKLDAY

-497 IESGIDKDGVV
+497 IESGVDKDGVV

>member
-20 VADKYVDGTYSVDAI
+20 VADKYIDGTYSVDAI

-50 KDIAYITDRT
+50 KDIAYITDRA

-96 INLDTFEILECSKW
+96 INLDTFEIIECSKW

-119 GFKKPYINIYLKS
+119 GYKKPYINIYLKS
-132 DKSDKSDGS
+132 DKSDKSVGS
-141 VKSVGESLECYA
+141 VKSVGGALECYA

-162 GSLDSNYYLGDVDYN
+162 GSLNSEYYLGDVDYN
-177 LGTNLTAF
+177 LGTNLAAF
-185 KKVNYSNIRRNKNQL
+185 KRVNYSNIRRNKNHL

-206 AYSPYSLNGMEIF
+206 IYSPYNLSGMEIF
-219 DVIERLDSEND
+219 DVMDRLNSEND
-230 DISTINAYKTRVEKD
+230 DISTINADKTSAEKD

-253 EPVERDIK
+253 EPVKTDTK

-266 ESLAGLT
+266 ESLVGLT
-273 VERDDK
+273 VET
-279 PVENDNK
+279 
-286 HIEDDNKPV
+286 DNKPV
-295 EDDNKPVEDD
+295 KDD

-325 EEPEDKTEE
+325 EI
-334 TEDKPEDTADK
+334 
-345 PEETADKPEETADKT
+345 ETADKPEAVDKP
-360 EETED
+360 
-365 KSVETIDK
+365 
-373 TEEPEDKPEETAD
+373 EEPEDKPEETEDKPEEPEDKPEEPEDRFVETIDESSETAD
-386 KTEETANEMDR
+386 KPEDTANEMDR

-443 TDLYQI
+443 TDLYQT
-449 YDINISKLDAY
+449 YDINISKLGAY

>member
-1 MDKEVK
+1 MIDKEVCIMDKEVK

-35 PGSEMVKFISENKLY
+35 PGSEMIKFISENKLY
-50 KDIAYITDRT
+50 KDIAYITDRK
-60 LKGYRLNSLSKLFG
+60 LKGYRIYSLSITFG

-89 SSGLMRV
+89 SNGLMRV

-132 DKSDKSDGS
+132 TTGT
-141 VKSVGESLECYA
+141 LECYA
-153 VTNLMIDKT
+153 VTNLVLDKA
-162 GSLDSNYYLGDVDYN
+162 GNLDRDYYLGDVDYN
-177 LGTNLTAF
+177 LGTNLAAF
-185 KKVNYSNIRRNKNQL
+185 KKVNYGSMRRNKAQVA
-200 SLGADI
+200 LGADI
-206 AYSPYSLNGMEIF
+206 AYSPHNLNNTGIL
-219 DVIERLDSEND
+219 DAIDRLDSEND
-230 DISTINAYKTRVEKD
+230 DKPDDSIVETDNKPVKND
-245 NKPVENDN
+245 NELVENIIETNNKPVEN
-253 EPVERDIK
+253 
-261 SVDDN
+261 S
-266 ESLAGLT
+266 ESLTALT
-273 VERDDK
+273 VEDEVKPVEDEVK
-279 PVENDNK
+279 PVEN
-286 HIEDDNKPV
+286 EAKPV
-295 EDDNKPVEDD
+295 EDDIDSDARDE
-305 TNSSIESESIESE
+305 ISEYE
-318 LNSSDDN
+318 LNSSDDIESETEDKPVQTVDESEN
-325 EEPEDKTEE
+325 AVNKPDKSEDKTEEPEDNSEEPEDKTE
-334 TEDKPEDTADK
+334 D
-345 PEETADKPEETADKT
+345 
-360 EETED
+360 
-365 KSVETIDK
+365 
-373 TEEPEDKPEETAD
+373 
-386 KTEETANEMDR
+386 TANEMDR

-428 KIDSKSSLADVLNKD
+428 KIDSKSSLADILNKD
-443 TDLYQI
+443 TDLYQT
-449 YDINISKLDAY
+449 YEINISKLDAY

>member
-7 NRILLGKNGTKYV
+7 NRILLGKNGTKYA
-20 VADKYVDGTYSVDAI
+20 VADKYVDGTYSVNTI

-50 KDIAYITDRT
+50 KDIAYITDRK
-60 LKGYRLNSLSKLFG
+60 LKGYRIYSLSIKFG
-74 SELDTSSKYAIYSLD
+74 SELDTSSKYAIYSLNSD
-89 SSGLMRV
+89 GLMRV

-110 NFQFLSKEK
+110 IFQFLSKEK

-132 DKSDKSDGS
+132 DKSDKSVGS
-141 VKSVGESLECYA
+141 VKSVGGALECYA
-153 VTNLMIDKT
+153 VTNLVLDKA
-162 GSLDSNYYLGDVDYN
+162 GNLDRDYYLGDVDYN
-177 LGTNLTAF
+177 LGTNLAAF
-185 KKVNYSNIRRNKNQL
+185 KKVNYGSMRRNKAQVA
-200 SLGADI
+200 LGADI
-206 AYSPYSLNGMEIF
+206 AYSPHNLNNTGIL
-219 DVIERLDSEND
+219 DAIDRLDSEND
-230 DISTINAYKTRVEKD
+230 DISTINAYKARAEKD

-253 EPVERDIK
+253 KPVEDDTK
-261 SVDDN
+261 SVEDN

-273 VERDDK
+273 AETDNKPVELDNK

-286 HIEDDNKPV
+286 PV
-295 EDDNKPVEDD
+295 EDDTKPVEDD

-325 EEPEDKTEE
+325 EEQEDRSVETMDESSETIDKLED
-334 TEDKPEDTADK
+334 TEDRSVETID
-345 PEETADKPEETADKT
+345 ESSETADKPED
-360 EETED
+360 
-365 KSVETIDK
+365 
-373 TEEPEDKPEETAD
+373 
-386 KTEETANEMDR
+386 TANEMDR

-428 KIDSKSSLADVLNKD
+428 KIDSKSSLADVMDKD
-443 TDLYQI
+443 TDLYQT

>member
-20 VADKYVDGTYSVDAI
+20 VADKYVDGTYSVNAI

-60 LKGYRLNSLSKLFG
+60 LKGYRLNSLSVTFG
-74 SELDTSSKYAIYSLD
+74 SELDTSSKYAIYGLD
-89 SSGLMRV
+89 SNGLMKV
-96 INLDTFEILECSKW
+96 INLDTFEILECNKW
-110 NFQFLSKEK
+110 NFQFLSREK

-132 DKSDKSDGS
+132 TTGT
-141 VKSVGESLECYA
+141 LECYA
-153 VTNLMIDKT
+153 VTNLVLDKA
-162 GSLDSNYYLGDVDYN
+162 GNLDRDYYLGDVDYN
-177 LGTNLTAF
+177 LGTNLAAF
-185 KKVNYSNIRRNKNQL
+185 KKVNYGSMRRNKAQVA
-200 SLGADI
+200 LGADI
-206 AYSPYSLNGMEIF
+206 AYSPHNLNNTGIL
-219 DVIERLDSEND
+219 DAIDRLDSENED
-230 DISTINAYKTRVEKD
+230 KPDESIVETD
-245 NKPVENDN
+245 NKPVKNDN
-253 EPVERDIK
+253 EPVEDIIET
-261 SVDDN
+261 N
-266 ESLAGLT
+266 N
-273 VERDDK
+273 K
-279 PVENDNK
+279 PVENS
-286 HIEDDNKPV
+286 ESLAALTV
-295 EDDNKPVEDD
+295 EDEVKLVEDEVKLV
-305 TNSSIESESIESE
+305 ESGTDNDVRDESIESE
-318 LNSSDDN
+318 LNNSDDTESKTDN
-325 EEPEDKTEE
+325 KPGETVVEPDKSEDKAVEAGNKY
-334 TEDKPEDTADK
+334 DKPADK
-345 PEETADKPEETADKT
+345 
-360 EETED
+360 
-365 KSVETIDK
+365 SS
-373 TEEPEDKPEETAD
+373 
-386 KTEETANEMDR
+386 ETANEMDR

-443 TDLYQI
+443 TDLYQT